1 MITTDMICKVLR
13 MSHRDKKSVRQV
25 VKATS
30 LARNM
35 ARKYL
40 PTATVKQPPRIRGP
54 LRSQPR
60 RDRPQPLHYGR
71 SD

>member
-1 MITTDMICKVLR
+1 MITTDTIGKVLR

-30 LARNM
+30 LVRNT
-35 ARKYL
+35 ARKHL
-40 PTATVKQPPRIRGP
+40 HTATVKQPPRIPGR

>member
-1 MITTDMICKVLR
+1 MITTDMIGKVLR
-13 MSHRDKKSVRQV
+13 MSHRDKNSVLQI
-25 VKATS
+25 VKVTS
-30 LARNM
+30 LARNT
-35 ARKYL
+35 ARKHL
-40 PTATVKQPPRIRGP
+40 HTATVKQPSQIPGR